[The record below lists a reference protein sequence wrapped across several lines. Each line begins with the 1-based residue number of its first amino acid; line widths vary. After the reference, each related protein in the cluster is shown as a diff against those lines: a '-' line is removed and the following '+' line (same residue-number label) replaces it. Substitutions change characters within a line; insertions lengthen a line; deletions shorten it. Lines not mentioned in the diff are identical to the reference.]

1 MIDTRPASLIRLE
14 TINVEICNASGAG
27 KGNATTPEAVAAYFR
42 ILAERAAEVRT
53 AVTEARAD
61 TPRSVRGGHAF
72 IDGIAAALTRALI
85 AAAKETHA

>member
-14 TINVEICNASGAG
+14 AINVEICNASGAG
-27 KGNATTPEAVAAYFR
+27 KGNATTT
-42 ILAERAAEVRT
+42 EVRT

-85 AAAKETHA
+85 AAAKEIRS